1 MLLLGG
7 VSVSIFR
14 AQELTLQILQTPQ
27 GSSSFKYH
35 QLQLHPILF
44 IRLASSSS
52 SSIRFFFVASVI
64 LLLPLPIFWFVSSV
78 LSHDRTPKNAQN
90 TTHKKEESLSG
101 KKVFSSSAMKKA
113 LSCLEYIGDEILS
126 SDMGIIS

>member
-1 MLLLGG
+1 MFLIQLL
-7 VSVSIFR
+7 I
-14 AQELTLQILQTPQ
+14 
-27 GSSSFKYH
+27 
-35 QLQLHPILF
+35 QL
-44 IRLASSSS
+44 S
-52 SSIRFFFVASVI
+52 
-64 LLLPLPIFWFVSSV
+64 LLIQPWNINVFWFVSSV